1 MKKIVLASTSI
12 YRQAQLKTLG
22 IPFTAEKPLID
33 EEKEKDPSLNPKD
46 LALKLSFLKA
56 QSLAKP
62 NQITIGGD
70 QLVSFENQILGK
82 PGTIEKAI
90 QQITKMQNQT
100 HELITALTIFDGPEN
115 FKQVLNITKMK
126 LKKLTPEQIKKYIE
140 LDNPIDCAGSYK
152 IEKHGVQIIEA
163 IETSDFT
170 AIQGLPLLELSQA
183 LTQMGIAIP

>member
-22 IPFTAEKPLID
+22 IAFTAEKPLID
-33 EEKEKDPSLNPKD
+33 EEKEKDTSLSPKD

-82 PGTIEKAI
+82 PGSIEKAI

-170 AIQGLPLLELSQA
+170 AIQGLPLLELSQV

>member
-22 IPFTAEKPLID
+22 IPFIAEKPLID
-33 EEKEKDPSLNPKD
+33 EENEKDLSLNPKD

-62 NQITIGGD
+62 NQVTIGGD

-82 PGTIEKAI
+82 PGSIENAI

-100 HELITALTIFDGPEN
+100 HELITALTIFDGPDN

-126 LKKLTPEQIKKYIE
+126 LKKLSSEQIKKYIE
-140 LDNPIDCAGSYK
+140 LDNPVDCAGSYK
-152 IEKHGVQIIEA
+152 IEKHGVQIMEA

-170 AIQGLPLLELSQA
+170 AIQGLPLLELSKVLA
-183 LTQMGIAIP
+183 QMGIAIP

>member
-22 IPFTAEKPLID
+22 IPFIAEKPLID
-33 EEKEKDPSLNPKD
+33 EEKEKDLSLNPKD

-82 PGTIEKAI
+82 PGSIENAI

-100 HELITALTIFDGPEN
+100 HELITALTIFDGPDN

-126 LKKLTPEQIKKYIE
+126 LKKLSSEQINKYIE

-152 IEKHGVQIIEA
+152 IEKHGVQIMEA

-170 AIQGLPLLELSQA
+170 AIQGLPLLELSKVLA
-183 LTQMGIAIP
+183 QMGIAIP